1 MSDKRI
7 IEYDTASKLEDD
19 DYLLLDSVTG
29 GTCKI
34 LAKPLEPVRPHIVSI
49 EAVYV
54 QSGTVYDTDTLDSLK
69 TDLTVTAYYDNETSK
84 IVTDYTLSGTL
95 EVGTSTITVSYKGFT
110 DTFDVT
116 VSSSITYLYN
126 WDFTQSLTDSV
137 QGVTATLRSVTFAEG
152 TGLVFNSA
160 KSGVTLLPQ
169 SLNRNG
175 QTIEIDIA
183 SMSKGFADT
192 GLGRIIMATAHAG
205 FMFRP
210 ETGYWECY
218 NGDWKS
224 YIQTSNDY
232 NAFNGKILKVIIN
245 NIATDIEVYADSNL
259 IYKGAGWQ
267 ESSTSIYI
275 GSFNSVSGNAYYNM
289 TIKAVRIYANQ

>member
-137 QGVTATLRSVTFAEG
+137 QGVTATLYNATFIQGVGVSITAVG
-152 TGLVFNSA
+152 QRINFN
-160 KSGVTLLPQ
+160 KQLRQGWTL
-169 SLNRNG
+169 
-175 QTIEIDIA
+175 EIDLTTSWTSGKRFINA
-183 SMSKGFADT
+183 NSDSGFLYIDN
-192 GLGRIIMATAHAG
+192 RWI
-205 FMFRP
+205 
-210 ETGYWECY
+210 CY
-218 NGDWKS
+218 YVGEKT
-224 YIQTSNDY
+224 YTTTSND
-232 NAFNGKILKVIIN
+232 ADVFSGKTLKMILTSP
-245 NIATDIEVYADSNL
+245 TDCKVYADDTLVYEGYSFLTAADSVLNFNM
-259 IYKGAGWQ
+259 GAG
-267 ESSTSIYI
+267 
-275 GSFNSVSGNAYYNM
+275 AYGFYNM
-289 TIKAVRIYANQ
+289 TITGVRIYANT